1 MSKIFAVLIT
11 AGTLAAAAQAQTI
24 DVQMLTSRD
33 PALAWRTLDLPN
45 GKTVNYT
52 LGVGS
57 GAFRH
62 KDDPP
67 NTFWTVGDRGPNMT
81 CAEGKLLL
89 GDAPA
94 AECAKRKN
102 GRLYATPDYVPSI
115 YRILLDRAAG
125 AFSLTE
131 TIPLRKAKSGATIRG
146 LLNPQTIAT
155 KDSGVDLQGR
165 DLPDDPD
172 NMDLEAIVRVTDGS
186 FWVADEMG
194 PSIAHISPDGRILK
208 RFVPTDAAKDYAGAE
223 AEIVATLPAILSKR
237 QGNRGFESIAISPD
251 ETYLY
256 FIMQN
261 PLANPDA
268 KTFQAARNTRLFK
281 MERTSGKLV
290 AEYVYQLDNPASFGF
305 DPTTR
310 QSDPRISELLAI
322 GADKLIVLE
331 RTEKTTKLFEIEL
344 AGATN
349 ILGSSWDNTT
359 TSPSLE
365 QLQDAPGVTPLAKT
379 LRFDTFR
386 DAKDAPEKIEGLAI
400 LEDGALMLIN
410 DNDFGIRG
418 DDTKV
423 MIVKGAVQADPAIWK
438 K

>member
-1 MSKIFAVLIT
+1 M
-11 AGTLAAAAQAQTI
+11 
-24 DVQMLTSRD
+24 
-33 PALAWRTLDLPN
+33 DLPN
-45 GKTVNYT
+45 GKKAIYT

-62 KDDPP
+62 KDDPA

-81 CAEGKLLL
+81 CAEAKPLL

-94 AECAKRKN
+94 AECAKRPN
-102 GRLYATPDYVPSI
+102 GRIYPTPDYAPSI
-115 YRILLDRAAG
+115 YRISLDRAAG
-125 AFSLTE
+125 AFSLVE
-131 TIPLRKAKSGATIRG
+131 TIPLLKAKSGTRVAG
-146 LLNPQTIAT
+146 LLNPQTVAS

-172 NMDLEAIVRVTDGS
+172 NMDLEAIVRLADGS

-194 PSIAHISPDGRILK
+194 PSIAHISREGRILK
-208 RFVPTDAAKDYAGAE
+208 RFVPANAAKDYAGAE
-223 AEIVATLPAILSKR
+223 AEIVASLPAILSKR

-251 ETYLY
+251 ETHLY

-268 KTFQAARNTRLFK
+268 KAFQAARNTRLFK
-281 MERTSGKLV
+281 MERTTGKLV
-290 AEYVYQLDNPASFGF
+290 AEYVYQLENPSSFGF

-322 GADKLIVLE
+322 ANDKLIVLE
-331 RTEKTTKLFEIEL
+331 RTEKTTKLFEIDL

-349 ILGSSWDNTT
+349 ILGSAWDEAT

-365 QLQDAPGVTPLAKT
+365 QLQDAPGVKPLAKT

-386 DAKDAPEKIEGLAI
+386 DAKDAPEKLEGLAI
-400 LEDGALMLIN
+400 LEDGSLMLIN

-423 MIVKGAVQADPAIWK
+423 LIVKGALQADPAIWK

>member
-1 MSKIFAVLIT
+1 MSRIFAALIT
-11 AGTLAAAAQAQTI
+11 AGTLVGAAQAQSI
-24 DVQMLTSRD
+24 NVQTLTSSD
-33 PALAWRTLDLPN
+33 PALAWKTLDLPN
-45 GKTVNYT
+45 GKKAEYT

-62 KDDPP
+62 KDDPA
-67 NTFWTVGDRGPNMT
+67 NTFWAVGDRGPNMT
-81 CAEGKLLL
+81 CAEGKPLL
-89 GDAPA
+89 GNAPA
-94 AECAKRKN
+94 AECAKRVN
-102 GRLYATPDYVPSI
+102 GRIYPTPDYTPSI
-115 YRILLDRAAG
+115 YRISLDRAAG
-125 AFSLTE
+125 SFKLLE
-131 TIPLRKAKSGATIRG
+131 TIPLRKAKSGANVSG

-165 DLPDDPD
+165 DLPDNAD
-172 NMDLEAIVRVTDGS
+172 NIDLEAIVRLTDGS

-194 PSIAHISPDGRILK
+194 PSIAHVSRDGRIIK
-208 RFVPTDAAKDYAGAE
+208 RFVPADAAKDYAGAE

-251 ETYLY
+251 ETHLY

-268 KTFQAARNTRLFK
+268 KTFQSARNSRLFK
-281 MERTSGKLV
+281 MERATGRLV
-290 AEYVYQLDNPASFGF
+290 GEYVYQLENPSSFGF

-310 QSDPRISELLAI
+310 QSDPRISELMAI

-331 RTEKTTKLFEIEL
+331 RTEKTTKLFEINL

-349 ILGSSWDNTT
+349 ILGSQWDNVA

-365 QLQDAPGVTPLAKT
+365 QLPDAPGVTPLAKT

-400 LEDGALMLIN
+400 LEDGSLMLIN

-423 MIVKGAVQADPAIWK
+423 LIVKGAIQADPAIWK